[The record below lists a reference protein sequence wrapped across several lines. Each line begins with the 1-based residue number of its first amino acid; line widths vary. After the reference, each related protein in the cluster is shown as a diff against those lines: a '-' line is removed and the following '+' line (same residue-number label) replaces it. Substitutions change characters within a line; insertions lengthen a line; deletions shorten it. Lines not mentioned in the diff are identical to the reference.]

1 MVFGLPDLEI
11 NKSHELQHVELF
23 AGQCAEGRAAIAMDL
38 EIGGPTMDLTTN
50 EGFLAAL
57 YHTCRLKPGSGWLA
71 APVCHDIVED
81 VDDFRP
87 RWLPPREAVEM
98 AVVYQDGRGVTRVKG
113 GRHLKASQAYPLG
126 FGKALS
132 AVRNRHAAR
141 IRCEAREPKAKAS
154 GLKRPAEKVKKE
166 GKEKKAKCEPKEKKK
181 ESKKESKKEER
192 KKEERKKV
200 KEAGV
205 KEVRKSALKQ
215 KQKKVEPIA
224 PGAPEKRVRFKS
236 PMETPPPTCSR
247 STPDPSPTPS
257 SAQSLENFKQLAADR
272 GMSVEEF
279 MEEMSAKCLEAQV
292 DARMQQLATEHPAP
306 PTDDEEEEVERPK
319 GKKGEDVKKPGEGD
333 EEEDEGDGE
342 DEMSSL
348 SEDASESDGPDGSVD
363 SEEEEEVSSEEEE
376 GEDGDEGE
384 DDSEEEEE
392 AQEEAAVEKDFT
404 KLLDDADEDE
414 TQKGVKD
421 KKKKEEEKPNAEKL
435 KDAVVKGEE
444 DFSKANS
451 ARDLYKKYPKEKADL
466 LMKKLKEKGMWHYDP
481 DFEGDEEEIFYY
493 ASEDNVMSD
502 ESIFRDITKVK
513 GREDSK
519 EVVEALTGEGGC
531 WLLAHAGQK
540 AMTEALTGSS
550 VSAAPKPKPKRDKEV
565 EKMEPKT
572 VIEQAQDHMDSCLKK
587 AADARK
593 HAISLGG
600 TGYGGDLSTQLMNFQ
615 FQNGSCLQV
624 SEEEK
629 YAKHFQLIVD
639 KIAWYEKAE

>member
-1 MVFGLPDLEI
+1 MKLAS
-11 NKSHELQHVELF
+11 KS
-23 AGQCAEGRAAIAMDL
+23 
-38 EIGGPTMDLTTN
+38 
-50 EGFLAAL
+50 
-57 YHTCRLKPGSGWLA
+57 K
-71 APVCHDIVED
+71 
-81 VDDFRP
+81 
-87 RWLPPREAVEM
+87 
-98 AVVYQDGRGVTRVKG
+98 
-113 GRHLKASQAYPLG
+113 
-126 FGKALS
+126 
-132 AVRNRHAAR
+132 
-141 IRCEAREPKAKAS
+141 EPKAKAS
-154 GLKRPAEKVKKE
+154 GSKRPAEKVKKE
-166 GKEKKAKCEPKEKKK
+166 CKEKKAKCEPKEKKK
-181 ESKKESKKEER
+181 DSKKESKKEER

-200 KEAGV
+200 KEADA

-215 KQKKVEPIA
+215 KQKKVEPLA
-224 PGAPEKRVRFKS
+224 PGAPEKRARFKS

-279 MEEMSAKCLEAQV
+279 MEEMSTKCLEAQV
-292 DARMQQLATEHPAP
+292 DARTQQLATEHPAP
-306 PTDDEEEEVERPK
+306 PTDDEEEEVECPK
-319 GKKGEDVKKPGEGD
+319 GKKGEDVKKPGKGD

-348 SEDASESDGPDGSVD
+348 SEDASESEGPDGSVD
-363 SEEEEEVSSEEEE
+363 SEEEEEEVSSEEEEEE

-392 AQEEAAVEKDFT
+392 EAQEEAAVEKDLT

-414 TQKGVKD
+414 TQKGVKG

-451 ARDLYKKYPKEKADL
+451 VPHKVEYDRFSRQCLDRKKFPVSLAAHFVKDKLDVFRAWLSCGEKWERVEVEFERRAERKSSSKKSRSGTKARDLYKKYPKEKADL

-493 ASEDNVMSD
+493 ASEGNVMSD

-513 GREDSK
+513 GREDSR
-519 EVVEALTGEGGC
+519 EVAEALTGEGG
-531 WLLAHAGQK
+531 LLAAGSCAAVQTGSEAGQK

-550 VSAAPKPKPKRDKEV
+550 VSAAPKPRPKSKEV

-587 AADARK
+587 AADACK

-600 TGYGGDLSTQLMNFQ
+600 AGYGGDLSTQLMNF
-615 FQNGSCLQV
+615 SSKMEAVYKLLQDLTARKV

-639 KIAWYEKAE
+639 KIAWYEKAEAGNLGNLI

>member
-141 IRCEAREPKAKAS
+141 IRSEARVTNGKI
-154 GLKRPAEKVKKE
+154 RP
-166 GKEKKAKCEPKEKKK
+166 
-181 ESKKESKKEER
+181 
-192 KKEERKKV
+192 
-200 KEAGV
+200 EA
-205 KEVRKSALKQ
+205 R
-215 KQKKVEPIA
+215 VE
-224 PGAPEKRVRFKS
+224 
-236 PMETPPPTCSR
+236 
-247 STPDPSPTPS
+247 
-257 SAQSLENFKQLAADR
+257 R

-451 ARDLYKKYPKEKADL
+451 VSHKARDLYKKYPKEKADL

-502 ESIFRDITKVK
+502 ESIFRDITKV
-513 GREDSK
+513 
-519 EVVEALTGEGGC
+519 
-531 WLLAHAGQK
+531 
-540 AMTEALTGSS
+540 
-550 VSAAPKPKPKRDKEV
+550 
-565 EKMEPKT
+565 
-572 VIEQAQDHMDSCLKK
+572 
-587 AADARK
+587 
-593 HAISLGG
+593 
-600 TGYGGDLSTQLMNFQ
+600 
-615 FQNGSCLQV
+615 

-639 KIAWYEKAE
+639 KIAWYEKAEAVQKALPKGRGMIGSGRASVAEICDAQYRQERIISPWTRVEGWHLGSCFHDPMHVLLPWHIQGFVCKRAGLLDTRWVLVRGARFFGRETQKGILGLEMQMLPTEGPSFLQSIYTFQHRAR

>member
-98 AVVYQDGRGVTRVKG
+98 AVVYQDGR
-113 GRHLKASQAYPLG
+113 
-126 FGKALS
+126 
-132 AVRNRHAAR
+132 
-141 IRCEAREPKAKAS
+141 
-154 GLKRPAEKVKKE
+154 
-166 GKEKKAKCEPKEKKK
+166 
-181 ESKKESKKEER
+181 
-192 KKEERKKV
+192 
-200 KEAGV
+200 
-205 KEVRKSALKQ
+205 
-215 KQKKVEPIA
+215 
-224 PGAPEKRVRFKS
+224 GAPEKRVRFKS

-451 ARDLYKKYPKEKADL
+451 VSHKARDLYKKYPKEKADL

-502 ESIFRDITKVK
+502 ESIFRDITKV
-513 GREDSK
+513 
-519 EVVEALTGEGGC
+519 
-531 WLLAHAGQK
+531 
-540 AMTEALTGSS
+540 
-550 VSAAPKPKPKRDKEV
+550 
-565 EKMEPKT
+565 
-572 VIEQAQDHMDSCLKK
+572 
-587 AADARK
+587 
-593 HAISLGG
+593 
-600 TGYGGDLSTQLMNFQ
+600 
-615 FQNGSCLQV
+615 